1 MSINYSTYVAQLAN
15 LMATDST
22 TPEFQTMLPGCIDY
36 AEQRIYREIDLLSTV
51 VRDTT
56 SVLTPGDRNFTLP
69 TTANGPFVTVQGIN
83 IVTPAGST
91 VDNGKRNALSAVA
104 RDYLDMVWNSSAGAG
119 VPINFAMIDQ
129 NNIIVGPWPAAA
141 YSVEVIG
148 TITPNP
154 LSATNTTT
162 FLTLYLPDLF
172 IAASLV
178 FASGYM
184 RDFGAQSDNPAQAAS
199 WEAQYQTLFK
209 SANMLELRK
218 KWAGPGWTPLSSIP
232 ITPVR

>member
-1 MSINYSTYVAQLAN
+1 MSLNYSTYVAQLAN

-172 IAASLV
+172 MAASLV

>member
-172 IAASLV
+172 MAASLV

-218 KWAGPGWTPLSSIP
+218 KWSGPGWTPLSSIP

>member
-172 IAASLV
+172 MAASLV

>member
-1 MSINYSTYVAQLAN
+1 MSLNYSTYVAELAN

-22 TPEFQTMLPGCIDY
+22 TPEFQIMLPGCIDY

-51 VRDTT
+51 VRDDTA
-56 SVLTPGDRNFTLP
+56 VLTPGDRNFTLP

-83 IVTPAGST
+83 VITPAGST
-91 VDNGKRNALSAVA
+91 PANGKRNALSAVA
-104 RDYLDMVWNSSAGAG
+104 RDYLDMVWNSSTGAG

-129 NNIIVGPWPAAA
+129 NNLILGPWPSAA
-141 YSVEVIG
+141 YTVEVIG
-148 TITPNP
+148 TIIPNP

-172 IAASLV
+172 MAASMV

-184 RDFGAQSDNPAQAAS
+184 RDFGSQSDNPAQAAS

-232 ITPVR
+232 IAPVR